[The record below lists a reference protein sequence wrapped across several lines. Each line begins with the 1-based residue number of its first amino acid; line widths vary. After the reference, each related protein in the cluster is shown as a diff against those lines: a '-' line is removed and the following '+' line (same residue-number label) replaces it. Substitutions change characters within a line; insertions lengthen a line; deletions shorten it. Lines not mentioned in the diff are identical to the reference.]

1 MFARKRANNFGQ
13 PPMVWRGCRNGMAG
27 KPQYGGGEGRNGI
40 AQQPPLG
47 FASTLL
53 VWRNGPI
60 GLSEQPRLMQWDAAI
75 PIGAEKFCV

>member
-1 MFARKRANNFGQ
+1 LQEKGQ
-13 PPMVWRGCRNGMAG
+13 IILDNPQWYGGGCRNGMAG